1 MEKEKMKWIRVR
13 LDGEGG
19 RAMEAEQLKS
29 IYATDMEFEPDER
42 RQRILEDG
50 VVELAVS
57 KLPYM
62 IHAKINLPLY
72 GNIWVMAHNEGK
84 GYTEDFV
91 DFVTEAIRSYLY
103 DAHRYGKEVDLSV
116 ETRAHILAAEEYM
129 HLANRGKDT
138 PENRLYALSHAI
150 YAAEGALYESSAKK
164 LSANKRKDLKL
175 GCNFFGYTS
184 PNSRYAKF
192 FKEIFDFATLPFY
205 TYKTVPEKGKYDYD
219 YNDHALGFLKEN
231 NITAKGHPLWFGHSE
246 VNSDWLKKLSY
257 EELKEQAR
265 DIALHHVSSYADS
278 ITVWDAMNEA
288 HDWANCFELNQEQL
302 IELTRICC
310 DALKEAN
317 PHAVSIV
324 NVCLPFAEYVA
335 GRYNCYG
342 SLPKHLR
349 SPLAYL
355 KKLLE
360 EGIEFDVVGIQ
371 LYFPARDMVAVDR
384 LLDAFKALGKP
395 IHITE
400 MGVNGGL
407 RGQGVGNGR
416 NNWSQLDMSEG
427 TWHGGWNERTQAE
440 WMETFYTI
448 AAARTEIQALT
459 WWDFKEPSFSGN
471 GAFLYEDDN
480 PREIFFRLKAWKEKY
495 SL

>member
-103 DAHRYGKEVDLSV
+103 DAHRYGKEVDFSV

-219 YNDHALGFLKEN
+219 YIDHALGFLKEN

-278 ITVWDAMNEA
+278 VTVWDAMNEA

-342 SLPKHLR
+342 SLPEHLR

-355 KKLLE
+355 K
-360 EGIEFDVVGIQ
+360 
-371 LYFPARDMVAVDR
+371 
-384 LLDAFKALGKP
+384 
-395 IHITE
+395 
-400 MGVNGGL
+400 
-407 RGQGVGNGR
+407 
-416 NNWSQLDMSEG
+416 
-427 TWHGGWNERTQAE
+427 
-440 WMETFYTI
+440 
-448 AAARTEIQALT
+448 
-459 WWDFKEPSFSGN
+459 
-471 GAFLYEDDN
+471 
-480 PREIFFRLKAWKEKY
+480 
-495 SL
+495 